1 VTGVQ
6 TCALPILFTISL
18 VVSLSLSFLL
28 HQSWS
33 LSKWLD
39 SLFLVGLLLLVI
51 YAIMVLMEVEFFT
64 AFFKSFKHFYSRIN
78 KKEQHIRDSEKRST
92 DIVSYQK
99 SFPNKKSF
107 VEIGLLFCTVGLL
120 VSTAFYYFGR

>member
-1 VTGVQ
+1 MN
-6 TCALPILFTISL
+6 LRNILITISL

-33 LSKWLD
+33 LIKWLD
-39 SLFLVGLLLLVI
+39 SLFLIGLLLLVI
-51 YAIMVLMEVEFFT
+51 YAIMVLMEAEFFT
-64 AFFKSFKHFYSRIN
+64 AFIKSFKHFYSRIN
-78 KKEQHIRDSEKRST
+78 KKEQHIRESEKRST

-107 VEIGLLFCTVGLL
+107 FEIGLLFCTVGLL

>member
-1 VTGVQ
+1 MNFRN
-6 TCALPILFTISL
+6 ILITVSL

-28 HQSWS
+28 HLSWS

-51 YAIMVLMEVEFFT
+51 YAIMVLMEAEFFT
-64 AFFKSFKHFYSRIN
+64 AFIKSFKHFYGRIN
-78 KKEQHIRDSEKRST
+78 KKEQLIRDSEKRST

-107 VEIGLLFCTVGLL
+107 VEIGLLFCLVGLL
-120 VSTAFYYFGR
+120 LSTAFYYFGR